1 MAHENQLGRAGE
13 NLHHASAFVTG
24 RRRAHV
30 RAPWSTSMSP
40 GLLVVMSC
48 LLLGPMSNAND
59 VPRLDPTHASRFWIA
74 GEVRLTGKAGSP
86 T

>member
-1 MAHENQLGRAGE
+1 
-13 NLHHASAFVTG
+13 
-24 RRRAHV
+24 
-30 RAPWSTSMSP
+30 MSP

-48 LLLGPMSNAND
+48 LLLGPMSDAND